1 MVEGGGGGGGGGGGR
16 REGGKEVSDVKT
28 DQRSH
33 SILEQPVS
41 QTFWGEGGIP
51 LDPVCFTCP
60 ALYAILFT
68 TP

>member
-1 MVEGGGGGGGGGGGR
+1 MCQTSQDLDGWGGGGGGGGG
-16 REGGKEVSDVKT
+16 EVSDVKT

-41 QTFWGEGGIP
+41 QTFWGEEGIS

-60 ALYAILFT
+60 PLYALLFT